1 MNGVVSLCEYIYILI
16 YTHIG
21 RSLLPFYEINYSFS
35 KILSLTCSGKMPTT
49 QVWKLVVCS
58 SSMRCAQGR
67 SRCQPFTGVA
77 TPSQGLKSMLWI
89 PLDSKKKDKA
99 AISDLS
105 SLSLCQQ
112 GSSWYFKY
120 VVFRVL
126 LGGERRKVEV
136 AAYGMWN
143 LFLIGWRPPNGIE
156 IVVKI

>member
-35 KILSLTCSGKMPTT
+35 KILSLTCSGKTPTT
-49 QVWKLVVCS
+49 QVWKLAVCS

-143 LFLIGWRPPNGIE
+143 LLWLVEDPLM
-156 IVVKI
+156 V